1 MLSPAS
7 IIYYMSINFKQV
19 KKELD
24 LTDTMPFGKYLG
36 LTLARVVNDDVK
48 YIRWMMENSEQF
60 FLSDKVHDL
69 IKAVE
74 YKQHLN
80 QLHKTY
86 YNHSIDYD
94 LEEDVPF

>member
-1 MLSPAS
+1 
-7 IIYYMSINFKQV
+7 MSINFKQV